1 MARLHRG
8 SVFVT
13 SRRACA
19 LNHPSI
25 PCSSSSFRLVRCSS
39 SQSNYR
45 FPDFRN
51 NFVIP
56 KKKYTYKNFPLLE
69 TRFKLDETGVIRK
82 MLSRIHQKCFFVRK
96 NKYNDDR
103 SSNFEKRS
111 KQRILIT
118 TRETKFSNPP
128 RNEFLPPISNFHQ
141 NFDYPPDPPSSSTT
155 LRKKE

>member
-25 PCSSSSFRLVRCSS
+25 PCSSSSFASFVAHPLNQIIGSPIFETISS
-39 SQSNYR
+39 SQ
-45 FPDFRN
+45 
-51 NFVIP
+51 

-141 NFDYPPDPPSSSTT
+141 NFDYPPNPPSSSTT